1 MVITAGPPDGPEAGQ
16 AGIVAGL
23 DASVNGGEY
32 GPVHI
37 ARRPSPRRS
46 EAYGIRTRFFPHRA
60 APANLCTSRLC
71 GEAPLFLSF
80 RWANREEAGVPQT
93 VSLHVPGAFFIEIF
107 RKTQKPDLLPDLL
120 RPLSE
125 KNGSTRLR
133 MSPLMPPAGKKRF
146 SSPTCTGVSRHRKNT
161 FSDTLRHSCPG
172 SRHGRLACS
181 PVLLSACPKQPCF
194 VFSRQAQHSCG
205 RHASGDRPVNRSALK
220 KKPQQRSEETRNHS
234 QEDETRPQ
242 SVVSELV
249 PPFCLFLPVAPRRP
263 CGCGVSCL
271 PSAWLNSSRAE
282 YA

>member
-71 GEAPLFLSF
+71 GEAPLLLSF
-80 RWANREEAGVPQT
+80 RWANREAAGVPQT

-107 RKTQKPDLLPDLL
+107 RKTEKPDLLPDLL

-133 MSPLMPPAGKKRF
+133 MSPLMPPAGKKTF
-146 SSPTCTGVSRHRKNT
+146 FLAHTHR
-161 FSDTLRHSCPG
+161 S
-172 SRHGRLACS
+172 
-181 PVLLSACPKQPCF
+181 LST
-194 VFSRQAQHSCG
+194 
-205 RHASGDRPVNRSALK
+205 
-220 KKPQQRSEETRNHS
+220 SERYIF
-234 QEDETRPQ
+234 RY
-242 SVVSELV
+242 
-249 PPFCLFLPVAPRRP
+249 AP
-263 CGCGVSCL
+263 
-271 PSAWLNSSRAE
+271 A
-282 YA
+282 